1 MDYDDAVATFASPR
15 PAGTPLPEVVG
26 AGGPARRLRDACE
39 PLAMHALWNRR
50 TNDCLA
56 ALGLDFLTGY
66 VWGRAAS
73 LGEPSPPVVAAVF
86 AWFEP
91 GLLAGLYQT
100 ARTAVRRE
108 RLLAVRDAST
118 AASLAE
124 VLAGDDPAEVADL
137 LADAVEGADGT
148 GRPLFSGLRG
158 RGRPGHPYQ
167 RLWWACDL
175 VREHR
180 GDSHVAVANAAGI
193 GPVEMN
199 VLTECWIGMPRL
211 ATGRRADRSRPRRQG
226 RHRGPHR
233 RRGAGDRR
241 RARRPAGR
249 GGRPAGRLERAVH
262 RGRRL
267 PRRHP
272 QTRRRLNGT
281 PRIRRACAAVAGA
294 RPRPSTRATAARSR
308 SRLDGSPGPA

>member
-39 PLAMHALWNRR
+39 PLAMHALWNRH
-50 TNDCLA
+50 TNERLA

-91 GLLAGLYQT
+91 GLLAGLYET
-100 ARTAVRRE
+100 ARTAVPRE
-108 RLLAVRDAST
+108 RLLAVRDAAT

-124 VLAGDDPAEVADL
+124 VLAGDDPAEMAEVAEMADL
-137 LADAVEGADGT
+137 LADAVEPADGT

-158 RGRPGHPYQ
+158 RGRPGDPYQ

-180 GDSHVAVANAAGI
+180 GDSHVAVANAAGL

-199 VLTECWIGMPRL
+199 VLTECWIGMPL
-211 ATGRRADRSRPRRQG
+211 LSYTAT
-226 RHRGPHR
+226 RGWPEAAMSAAVDGLEA
-233 RRGAGDRR
+233 RGWLRDGALTD
-241 RARRPAGR
+241 AGR
-249 GGRPAGRLERAVH
+249 GARAGIEDRTDAAELPIAAALGDRLDEV
-262 RGRRL
+262 
-267 PRRHP
+267 
-272 QTRRRLNGT
+272 
-281 PRIRRACAAVAGA
+281 VA
-294 RPRPSTRATAARSR
+294 
-308 SRLDGSPGPA
+308 RLDGWSERCIAAGAFPADILKRAAG

>member
-50 TNDCLA
+50 TNECLA

-124 VLAGDDPAEVADL
+124 VLAGDDPAEVAEVAEL

-180 GDSHVAVANAAGI
+180 GDSHVAVANAAGL

-199 VLTECWIGMPRL
+199 VLTECWIGMPL
-211 ATGRRADRSRPRRQG
+211 LSYTAT
-226 RHRGPHR
+226 RGWPEAAMSAAVDGLEA
-233 RRGAGDRR
+233 RGWLRDGALTE
-241 RARRPAGR
+241 AGR
-249 GGRPAGRLERAVH
+249 AVRAGIEDRTDAAEQAIAAALGGRLDEV
-262 RGRRL
+262 
-267 PRRHP
+267 
-272 QTRRRLNGT
+272 
-281 PRIRRACAAVAGA
+281 VA
-294 RPRPSTRATAARSR
+294 
-308 SRLDGSPGPA
+308 RLDGWSERCIAAGAFPADILKRAAG

>member
-15 PAGTPLPEVVG
+15 PAATPLPEVVG

-39 PLAMHALWNRR
+39 PLAMHALWNRH
-50 TNDCLA
+50 TNERLA

-91 GLLAGLYQT
+91 GLLAGLYET
-100 ARTAVRRE
+100 ARTAVPRE
-108 RLLAVRDAST
+108 RLLTVRDAAT

-124 VLAGDDPAEVADL
+124 VLAGDDPAEVAEVADL
-137 LADAVEGADGT
+137 LADAAEGADGT

-158 RGRPGHPYQ
+158 RGRPGDPYQ

-180 GDSHVAVANAAGI
+180 GDSHVAVANAAGL

-199 VLTECWIGMPRL
+199 VLTECWIGMPL
-211 ATGRRADRSRPRRQG
+211 LSYTATRGWPEAAMSAAVDGLEARGWLRDGALTDAGRAARAGIEDRTDAAEQPI
-226 RHRGPHR
+226 
-233 RRGAGDRR
+233 AAALGDR
-241 RARRPAGR
+241 
-249 GGRPAGRLERAVH
+249 LDEV
-262 RGRRL
+262 
-267 PRRHP
+267 
-272 QTRRRLNGT
+272 
-281 PRIRRACAAVAGA
+281 VA
-294 RPRPSTRATAARSR
+294 
-308 SRLDGSPGPA
+308 RLDGWSERCIAAGAFPADILKRAAG

>member
-1 MDYDDAVATFASPR
+1 MDYDDAIATFASPR
-15 PAGTPLPEVVG
+15 PAGTPVPEVVG

-39 PLAMHALWNRR
+39 PLAMHALWNRH
-50 TNDCLA
+50 TNERLA

-91 GLLAGLYQT
+91 GLLAGLYET
-100 ARTAVRRE
+100 ARTAVPRE
-108 RLLAVRDAST
+108 RLLAVRDAGT

-137 LADAVEGADGT
+137 LADAVERADGT

-158 RGRPGHPYQ
+158 RGRPGDPYQ

-180 GDSHVAVANAAGI
+180 GDSHVAVANAAGL

-199 VLTECWIGMPRL
+199 VLTECWIGMPL
-211 ATGRRADRSRPRRQG
+211 LSYTAT
-226 RHRGPHR
+226 RGWPEAAMSAAVDGLEA
-233 RRGAGDRR
+233 RGWLRDGALTD
-241 RARRPAGR
+241 AGR
-249 GGRPAGRLERAVH
+249 AARAGIEDRTDATEQPIAAALGGRLDEV
-262 RGRRL
+262 
-267 PRRHP
+267 
-272 QTRRRLNGT
+272 
-281 PRIRRACAAVAGA
+281 VA
-294 RPRPSTRATAARSR
+294 
-308 SRLDGSPGPA
+308 RLDGWSERCIAAGAFPADILKRAAG